1 MSTRLLIGP
10 LLGLE
15 SDTLSEYLSE
25 DRAIDIRLIKPYGS
39 GPYLRTRNDISLLEG
54 SDGKLWANWVCDA
67 DQRPEYPLA

>member
-25 DRAIDIRLIKPYGS
+25 DRAIDIRLIKP
-39 GPYLRTRNDISLLEG
+39 
-54 SDGKLWANWVCDA
+54 
-67 DQRPEYPLA
+67 